1 MAEAGFEPG
10 TSEVERFRVGC
21 GWPPLLLLMAPLGKR
36 DIGASPVPVI
46 YGGGVPSALLTYREV
61 LRPTDEGSC

>member
-1 MAEAGFEPG
+1 M
-10 TSEVERFRVGC
+10 
-21 GWPPLLLLMAPLGKR
+21 LLMAPLGKR

-46 YGGGVPSALLTYREV
+46 YGGGVPSALLIYREV